1 MQSARR
7 PAPGSLHPC
16 LKSNAISRLG
26 DLFAGGGAKSPE
38 ELLGYAYAA
47 SRNGGRDGVCSM
59 KAWLWKDRRGV
70 LLGLPALVL
79 VLCLIGLYVTRN
91 SMADLSFLTDPNA
104 GLVDQKPWQT
114 VQALAPL
121 AISAEEQNYAQEAAR
136 LADHEVDQAF
146 AQALREAAVQAMR
159 SPTGKAVPL
168 AQRIA
173 YLQTVVKGD
182 QQRVDTLTAA
192 AKSSSR
198 GAAVATNV
206 PAAATPSSDDLDIA
220 TTQLQL
226 DTDELV
232 DANENLARAT
242 GDKRAAIQQ
251 ELAAHEAAMKKE
263 AATSGGQL
271 ALVSAKSHS
280 TLYARIKAWMDQRSR
295 EALLLQAEHQAD
307 SDAAS
312 LTREHDAIEQKANAA
327 AAAATASLQGPASPA
342 VLAAEA
348 AVTPAPPAAFRTT
361 ATAAK
366 TGIQKGDPPAVPV
379 AASLGASPAA
389 AKPMSRTER
398 LEQLR
403 NLSTEHAILD
413 DRIATQKQLSGVYV
427 KWATQVERQHGIVF
441 HLMLRSFAMIAFIM
455 LLAVLAG
462 NVVAFAVDR
471 SERVA
476 PSGQPGRTGHA
487 VVAAGDR
494 RRLRTLR
501 TILDLA
507 IEVGA
512 LLLILLV
519 VFGPPSQIPT
529 ILGLATAGITVVFQ
543 DFILAFFGWFILMGR
558 NGIHVGDWVEI
569 NSVGGEVVEIGV
581 FRTALLETGN
591 WTDKGHPTG
600 RRVTFINNFAITG
613 QYFNFSTAGQWM
625 WDEITVNIPPGE
637 DSGKTIATIHQRVI
651 EETAKDAHLAE
662 EEWQRAT
669 RQQGLSQFKA
679 TPSVDL
685 RPASSGIDIIVR
697 YVTRAGDRFEM
708 RNKLYQA
715 VIDLLHMQPA
725 ALPAEVTAE
734 VAEEGAK
741 PV

>member
-1 MQSARR
+1 
-7 PAPGSLHPC
+7 
-16 LKSNAISRLG
+16 
-26 DLFAGGGAKSPE
+26 
-38 ELLGYAYAA
+38 
-47 SRNGGRDGVCSM
+47 M
-59 KAWLWKDRRGV
+59 KAWPWKDRRGV
-70 LLGLPALVL
+70 LLGLPAAVL
-79 VLCLIGLYVTRN
+79 ALCLIGLYVTRN

-146 AQALREAAVQAMR
+146 AQALREAAVQAAR
-159 SPTGKAVPL
+159 PATGAAVAL

-173 YLQTVVKGD
+173 YLQTVVKDD
-182 QQRVDTLTAA
+182 QERVDTLTAV
-192 AKSSSR
+192 AKGS
-198 GAAVATNV
+198 GHGPAVV
-206 PAAATPSSDDLDIA
+206 AATPSADDLDIA

-280 TLYARIKAWMDQRSR
+280 TLYGRIRAWMDQRSR

-307 SDAAS
+307 NDAAS

-342 VLAAEA
+342 APAALAARA
-348 AVTPAPPAAFRTT
+348 PAPPAAFRTT
-361 ATAAK
+361 ATTAK
-366 TGIQKGDPPAVPV
+366 IGTQRGDPPAVPV
-379 AASLGASPAA
+379 AASPTPSPAA
-389 AKPMSRTER
+389 AKPMSRAER

-403 NLSTEHAILD
+403 NLSTVHAILD
-413 DRIATQKQLSGVYV
+413 DRIATQKQLSGVYA
-427 KWATQVERQHGIVF
+427 KWAAQVERQHGIVF

-476 PSGQPGRTGHA
+476 PAGQPGRAGHA

-507 IEVGA
+507 VEVGA

-625 WDEITVNIPPGE
+625 WDEITVNIPPGD

-715 VIDLLHMQPA
+715 VIDLLHLQPA
-725 ALPAEVTAE
+725 ALPAEVTARVEE
-734 VAEEGAK
+734 VAGK
-741 PV
+741 PA

>member
-1 MQSARR
+1 
-7 PAPGSLHPC
+7 
-16 LKSNAISRLG
+16 
-26 DLFAGGGAKSPE
+26 
-38 ELLGYAYAA
+38 
-47 SRNGGRDGVCSM
+47 M

-70 LLGLPALVL
+70 LLGLPGAVL
-79 VLCLIGLYVTRN
+79 VLCLVGLYVTRG

-121 AISAEEQNYAQEAAR
+121 AVSAEEQNYAQDAER
-136 LADHEVDQAF
+136 LAGHEVDQAF
-146 AQALREAAVQAMR
+146 AQALREATWTATRPAQGEAV
-159 SPTGKAVPL
+159 VL
-168 AQRIA
+168 AQKVA
-173 YLQTVVKGD
+173 NLQTVVKQD
-182 QQRVDTLTAA
+182 QARVDALTTA
-192 AKSSSR
+192 AKSTTAGTPSS
-198 GAAVATNV
+198 GSGSAS
-206 PAAATPSSDDLDIA
+206 AAAGSGSDDLDIA
-220 TTQLQL
+220 QTQLQL
-226 DTDELV
+226 DTDELA
-232 DANENLARAT
+232 DANENLARAN
-242 GDKRAAIQQ
+242 GDQRAAIQQ
-251 ELAAHEAAMKKE
+251 ELSTHEAAIKKA
-263 AATSGGQL
+263 AATTGAPL
-271 ALVSAKSHS
+271 ALVSAKSHG
-280 TLYARIKAWMDQRSR
+280 TLYGRIHSWMDQRSR
-295 EALLLQAEHQAD
+295 AALLLQAQRQAD
-307 SDAAS
+307 TDAAT
-312 LTREHDAIEQKANAA
+312 LTKQHDAVEQKANAA
-327 AAAATASLQGPASPA
+327 AAAAAASLQSG
-342 VLAAEA
+342 AA
-348 AVTPAPPAAFRTT
+348 
-361 ATAAK
+361 ATGSAK
-366 TGIQKGDPPAVPV
+366 T
-379 AASLGASPAA
+379 PAA

-398 LEQLR
+398 LAELR
-403 NLSTEHAILD
+403 YLSTEHSILD
-413 DRIATQKQLSGVYV
+413 DRIATQKRLSAVYA
-427 KWATQVERQHGIVF
+427 KWTAQVRRQHGIVF
-441 HLMLRSFAMIAFIM
+441 HLMLRSFAMIALIM

-462 NVVAFAVDR
+462 NAVEFALGRADQT
-471 SERVA
+471 SQ
-476 PSGQPGRTGHA
+476 PGQPA
-487 VVAAGDR
+487 PVVLAADR
-494 RRLRTLR
+494 RRRRTLR

-581 FRTALLETGN
+581 FRTDLLETGN

-637 DSGKTIATIHQRVI
+637 DSSKTIETIHQRVI

-685 RPASSGIDIIVR
+685 RPAASGIDIIVR

-725 ALPAEVTAE
+725 ALTQETEA
-734 VAEEGAK
+734 VAEPG
-741 PV
+741 